1 MEDGYPAS
9 LCADPNVAEL
19 VMVSWFAATGVL
31 DSEVYRRWRVARH
44 KVNMLISAERVKT
57 PQTSRHLQLITLHL
71 FFILIPVCADSL
83 VTKLMAPVVSLI
95 LMSLLRLSVEVED
108 PFGFDTHDLPWLQV
122 LGTVTRCSIN
132 DIDEDLHHQ
141 VVAWF
146 NTGARTG
153 KFPSKAPPGFVPND
167 MANAMQVEE
176 YLTQPR
182 LCSLHTIGGKTSI
195 TAKDNGQM
203 LSRNGHAG
211 HFGTGRH

>member
-1 MEDGYPAS
+1 
-9 LCADPNVAEL
+9 
-19 VMVSWFAATGVL
+19 
-31 DSEVYRRWRVARH
+31 VYRRWRVARH

-132 DIDEDLHHQ
+132 DIDEDLRQ
-141 VVAWF
+141 AVVQWF

-153 KFPSKAPPGFVPND
+153 KFPSKSPPGLVPND
-167 MANAMQVEE
+167 MASAMAVEE

-182 LCSLHTIGGKTSI
+182 LFSLHTIGGKTGDRLM
-195 TAKDNGQM
+195 TKDNGAY
-203 LSRNGHAG
+203 LTRNGHAG
-211 HFGTGRH
+211 HFGTGAH